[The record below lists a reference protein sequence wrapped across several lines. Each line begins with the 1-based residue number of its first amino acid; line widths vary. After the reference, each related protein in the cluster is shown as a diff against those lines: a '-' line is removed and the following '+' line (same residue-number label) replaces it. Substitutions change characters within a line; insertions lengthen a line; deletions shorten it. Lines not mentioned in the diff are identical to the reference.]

1 MAAKQAKSKPKADE
15 AEEKD
20 EAEGKEEAAAAAAP
34 AKKRLAGRT
43 LVLFIILPL
52 VLLLGGGAAAH
63 FMGFTKALF
72 GGSEAEE
79 AHGDEAESATAPA
92 SSGHG
97 APAANS
103 GHGAKKADAHSG
115 GGGDKNAL
123 AGRGGVVFYNLPD
136 MIVNLNSAGRKSNF
150 LKLSVSLELQQQ
162 GDVSKIESVMP
173 RIVDNFQTYLRE
185 LRVEDL
191 RGSSGIFRLREEL
204 LTRINVA
211 AAPTKVNDILFKE
224 VLVQ

>member
-92 SSGHG
+92 SWFD
-97 APAANS
+97 AMATANCVPF
-103 GHGAKKADAHSG
+103 
-115 GGGDKNAL
+115 L
-123 AGRGGVVFYNLPD
+123 AV
-136 MIVNLNSAGRKSNF
+136 
-150 LKLSVSLELQQQ
+150 SVSATSDPSSD
-162 GDVSKIESVMP
+162 GVPDK
-173 RIVDNFQTYLRE
+173 FA
-185 LRVEDL
+185 
-191 RGSSGIFRLREEL
+191 SSGSV
-204 LTRINVA
+204 T
-211 AAPTKVNDILFKE
+211 
-224 VLVQ
+224 